1 MKIKRGLGILLSG
14 IGMFIVGHFLSQ
26 LVLDLIPTINP
37 ANSSA
42 IADAN
47 YHMLAIS
54 NQLSTISQFGIIVI
68 VIGTI
73 IFFVDRRKST
83 NSNVK
88 AV

>member
-1 MKIKRGLGILLSG
+1 MKINRG
-14 IGMFIVGHFLSQ
+14 IGIVLAGAGMFLVGHFLSQ

-47 YHMLAIS
+47 YHMLSIS
-54 NQLSTISQFGIIVI
+54 NQLSIISQFGLIVI

-73 IFFVDRRKST
+73 IFFTDRRKKTTS
-83 NSNVK
+83 
-88 AV
+88 

>member
-1 MKIKRGLGILLSG
+1 MKINRG
-14 IGMFIVGHFLSQ
+14 IGIVLAGAGMFLGGHFLSQ

-47 YHMLAIS
+47 YHMLSIS
-54 NQLSTISQFGIIVI
+54 NQLSIISQFGLIVI

-73 IFFVDRRKST
+73 IFFTDRRKKT
-83 NSNVK
+83 TP
-88 AV
+88 

>member
-1 MKIKRGLGILLSG
+1 MKINRG
-14 IGMFIVGHFLSQ
+14 IGIVLAGTGMFLVGHFLSQ

-47 YHMLAIS
+47 YHMLSIS
-54 NQLSTISQFGIIVI
+54 NQLSIISQFGLIVI

-73 IFFVDRRKST
+73 IFFTDRRKKT
-83 NSNVK
+83 TP
-88 AV
+88 

>member
-1 MKIKRGLGILLSG
+1 MKINRG
-14 IGMFIVGHFLSQ
+14 IGIVLAGAGMFLVGHFLSQ

-47 YHMLAIS
+47 YHMLSIS
-54 NQLSTISQFGIIVI
+54 NQLSIISQFGLIVI

-73 IFFVDRRKST
+73 IFFTDRRKKT
-83 NSNVK
+83 TP
-88 AV
+88 

>member
-1 MKIKRGLGILLSG
+1 MKINRG
-14 IGMFIVGHFLSQ
+14 IGTVLAGAGMFLVGHFLSQ

-47 YHMLAIS
+47 YHMLSIS
-54 NQLSTISQFGIIVI
+54 NQLSIISQFGLIVI

-73 IFFVDRRKST
+73 IFFTDRRKKT
-83 NSNVK
+83 TP
-88 AV
+88 

>member
-1 MKIKRGLGILLSG
+1 MKINRG
-14 IGMFIVGHFLSQ
+14 IGIVLAGAGMFLAGHFLSQ

-47 YHMLAIS
+47 YHMLSIS
-54 NQLSTISQFGIIVI
+54 NQLSIISQFGLIVI

-73 IFFVDRRKST
+73 IFFTDRRKKT
-83 NSNVK
+83 TP
-88 AV
+88 